1 MGTSAQAQAGRER
14 ARESRLK
21 WARERRLRLDPDRVA
36 RDQRIDEGVVDVEL
50 AWEARAEAEAAIA
63 DAEGA
68 AATAVE
74 RLVAERLSVKD
85 VVTLTGL
92 DQPTVRRLR
101 QTRVAPAARTAAPG
115 PTMAED

>member
-1 MGTSAQAQAGRER
+1 MGTAAQAQAGRDR

-21 WARERRLRLDPDRVA
+21 AARDRRLRLDPDQVA

-50 AWEARAEAEAAIA
+50 AWEARAEAERAIA

-85 VVTLTGL
+85 VVRLTGM

-101 QTRVAPAARTAAPG
+101 QTRVAIEACTAAPG

>member
-21 WARERRLRLDPDRVA
+21 SARERRLRLDPDQVA
-36 RDQRIDEGVVDVEL
+36 RDQRVDDAVVDAEL
-50 AWEARAEAEAAIA
+50 AWEARAEAERAIA

-68 AATAVE
+68 AAAAVE
-74 RLVAERLSVKD
+74 RLVDERLSVKD
-85 VVTLTGL
+85 VVRLTGL

-101 QTRVAPAARTAAPG
+101 QTRVGTRARTAAQG
-115 PTMAED
+115 STMTED

>member
-1 MGTSAQAQAGRER
+1 MGRAAQAQAGRNR

-21 WARERRLRLDPDRVA
+21 AVRERRLRLDPDQSA
-36 RDQRIDEGVVDVEL
+36 REQRIDEAAVDVEV
-50 AWEARAEAEAAIA
+50 AWEARAEAERAIA
-63 DAEGA
+63 AAEGA

-85 VVTLTGL
+85 VVRLTGL

-101 QTRVAPAARTAAPG
+101 QTRAAQETRTAAPG
-115 PTMAED
+115 TMAED

>member
-21 WARERRLRLDPDRVA
+21 SARERRLRLDPDRVA
-36 RDQRIDEGVVDVEL
+36 RDQRIDDAVVDVAL
-50 AWEARAEAEAAIA
+50 AWEARAEAEQAIA
-63 DAEGA
+63 DADSA

-101 QTRVAPAARTAAPG
+101 QTRVAPDARTAAPG